1 METQISTKTRPLD
14 AEQFSVEREYGNFIV
29 NIASSANSLK
39 IKERSFFQYFLDSY
53 SGPENID
60 LFKPKT
66 GIEGRLQD
74 ADNIRVYFRKAIGH
88 LNLR

>member
-1 METQISTKTRPLD
+1 MGMQTNTKISPLD
-14 AEQFSVEREYGNFIV
+14 AEKFSVEREYGKFVLGMTTIE
-29 NIASSANSLK
+29 NSPK
-39 IKERSFFQYFLDSY
+39 IRERSLFQYFLDSY